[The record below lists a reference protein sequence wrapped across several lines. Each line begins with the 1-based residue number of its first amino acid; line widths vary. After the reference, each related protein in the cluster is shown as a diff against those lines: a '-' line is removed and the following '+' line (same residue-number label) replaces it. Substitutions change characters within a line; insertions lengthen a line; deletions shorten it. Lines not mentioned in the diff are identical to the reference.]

1 MASFFSKFFKS
12 TPSKSERV
20 SNFSPGQQ
28 NIYDLLNQAIMGEG
42 PFADLF
48 GGFDPDQINELFQQG
63 IAAPARRQFQER
75 TLPGLEQ
82 RAIGSGLTRSSG
94 MFRQGMEAE
103 GDLEDRLNELL
114 ARQQMGAQESAM
126 GRQMSAID
134 ALLGTPE
141 SRIETTPGRP
151 SSASQVLP
159 GLIGKAG
166 SAFLGPL
173 AGAAGEHISQKIFK
187 R

>member
-1 MASFFSKFFKS
+1 MANPFSNFFKG

-20 SNFSPGQQ
+20 SNLSPGQQ
-28 NIYDLLNQAIMGEG
+28 NIYDLLTQAVSGEG

-48 GGFDPDQINELFQQG
+48 GGFDPDEISRLFQQG
-63 IAAPARRQFQER
+63 VGDPARQQFQEK

-94 MFRQGMEAE
+94 GLRQELEASS
-103 GDLEDRLNELL
+103 GLESQLMELL
-114 ARQQMGAQESAM
+114 ARQQTGARESAM
-126 GRQMSAID
+126 DRQTSILD
-134 ALLGTPE
+134 VLLGTPE
-141 SRIETTPGRP
+141 SRIETTPGSP
-151 SSASQVLP
+151 SAASQFLP
-159 GLIGKAG
+159 QAIGAAG

-173 AGAAGEHISQKIFK
+173 GGAAGEYASSKIFK